1 MRHLLLLAAMLCAAA
16 PQAAPQAPVPAA
28 PVMRSFAAH
37 AHVSEDGTVALVD
50 VAPEVPAPLV
60 DIVRQAVASLGFQPA
75 TVDGVPTASRTA
87 VVVQIE
93 LTPGEAGTL
102 AARVVG
108 AERAQVRM
116 TPPRYPREALVAAI
130 SGRVILELAVLPDG
144 RVDPTRSRVSEV
156 ELSRYGAASRRGRVY
171 AQQLSEASLQ
181 AAADWVVQVEEVAG
195 VAQPTHIETP
205 VLFCASMG
213 NTPGDCPG
221 LEPRAPG
228 QPRRA
233 ADPRVRLAQLQ
244 ASPAGPDA

>member
-1 MRHLLLLAAMLCAAA
+1 MKQAHAGDSAHRRWTTHLAPLLLAWL
-16 PQAAPQAPVPAA
+16 
-28 PVMRSFAAH
+28 
-37 AHVSEDGTVALVD
+37 L
-50 VAPEVPAPLV
+50 
-60 DIVRQAVASLGFQPA
+60 ASAWG
-75 TVDGVPTASRTA
+75 S
-87 VVVQIE
+87 VVQTQWN
-93 LTPGEAGTL
+93 LQAL

-144 RVDPTRSRVSEV
+144 RVDPARSRVSEV

-205 VLFCASMG
+205 VLFCAAMG